1 MGISVNNFGI
11 FNYKV
16 RLDAD
21 FENGG
26 GKIARIFIST
36 TVITSDFKQS
46 LVAISVVQ
54 NVERGVGGI
63 VPMKES
69 FYMELS

>member
-1 MGISVNNFGI
+1 MGIAVNNFDI
-11 FNYKV
+11 FNYKA

-26 GKIARIFIST
+26 GKFAWIFIST
-36 TVITSDFKQS
+36 AVITLDFKQS
-46 LVAISVVQ
+46 LVPISVVQ
-54 NVERGVGGI
+54 NDEIGVGGI

-69 FYMELS
+69 FYAELS